1 MKYENMIA
9 HICNS
14 YHEQI
19 NPELK
24 EDNSNIT
31 QFFLPDVVGDHR
43 FVNNYGGYPRSEIA
57 QILATEDINQQMALA
72 QSLANYGSDD
82 NPNAGLTDAQ
92 IMLGHRSKYLQTAS
106 EQISWLEGQLHNRDV
121 QRQLQ
126 QSESSESKI
135 KFEETEVVDKV

>member
-9 HICNS
+9 HIGNS

-57 QILATEDINQQMALA
+57 QM
-72 QSLANYGSDD
+72 
-82 NPNAGLTDAQ
+82 
-92 IMLGHRSKYLQTAS
+92 
-106 EQISWLEGQLHNRDV
+106 
-121 QRQLQ
+121 
-126 QSESSESKI
+126 QSED
-135 KFEETEVVDKV
+135 TLNGDQA